1 MSKELESALRV
12 AGLCLVFALVLFVA
26 LKRIHRLED
35 RIRELENAPADTVTV
50 IRHDTI
56 KIDSPVPVIK
66 YIKEKEYVTVTD
78 SLLVHDTVTHIVE
91 LPREY
96 LVYQDTTYRAVV
108 SGVQPRLDTIAIYP
122 KTVYQTITKTITKTK
137 KTKWGIGVQAGCGW
151 NGEKFSPYLGAG
163 VQYNLISF

>member
-12 AGLCLVFALVLFVA
+12 ARLCLIFALVLLVA

-56 KIDSPVPVIK
+56 KIDSPAPVIK
-66 YIKEKEYVTVTD
+66 YIKEKEYVKITD
-78 SLLVHDTVTHIVE
+78 SLFVHDTVTHIIE

-122 KTVYQTITKTITKTK
+122 KTVYQTIT
-137 KTKWGIGVQAGCGW
+137 
-151 NGEKFSPYLGAG
+151 LH
-163 VQYNLISF
+163 QYFAFQ